1 MSSRYPPPAR
11 DRSPPRYDRR
21 PSGTYG
27 SLGSSYR
34 GQADPSPLP
43 SDRLPPRGPK
53 ADFRGGGFSGFA
65 PAGRGRGGFPARAGD
80 AWDRDR
86 DRDRERERERDREI
100 RPGPQPYR
108 GRDDDRPD
116 WSRRDREF
124 GTADRGRDV
133 RLYVGRDRSASPLRA
148 RRDSRESLPSTFGRP
163 SDTASSYYAP
173 TTRGG
178 LGRGRGRGD
187 WDRTRGRTSF
197 VGERDRDLFPPRS
210 RSRESWRERDRDFDR
225 GRPPAPEAE
234 RGERRHHDRSRER
247 EGRARDRDLDP
258 RPRELSPAKNSASDA
273 AAATKTPSSVVPER
287 PVKPEFDN
295 GKRSSVPATPTS
307 TLRDGRREGE
317 QTDYF
322 GPRSETTRR
331 DPPTG
336 TPQPTAAGGLDYG
349 PPPSIPPTTSPT
361 EKIAPPRP
369 QALKPEPNA
378 PSTPTFQPP
387 SGPKASR
394 ATMPTSLPVAKTI
407 QPQDAWQRTDPA
419 LRSARPPQTT
429 KANAPV
435 DVPVKKEEAVL
446 EQKPPTGPAAD
457 RQMPPNVP
465 SGPRLGNAPLYKQR
479 MASTEPAPPVQP
491 PNASREAPK
500 STALDTRP
508 IAIPTGPRLD
518 REASR
523 PLSGTGPGSSRHER
537 ESSRPLP
544 GPGLNAPRA
553 DREATRPLPPGG
565 SNIWMSPDYKSKPSI
580 MNALNKP
587 HQPDIRDRQTFTSA
601 GSRQTGAVHSPP
613 EKSRSL
619 LDSHYDGLSSVPAG
633 PKAMSTSP
641 RIQES
646 KSLVSQL
653 KRSIEESQASE
664 DTEMSAPASS
674 EDEDEV
680 EDDSFD
686 EDYYVESEER
696 HKKELDLLEFRKPPA
711 TFEDP
716 YIVSLLVRLQFLE
729 MVLRDTSEK
738 SVASVPITEDQ
749 PTTGVALPAG
759 LPSPDR
765 GSQDADNTLLEDG
778 GDEGEQP
785 ESTHPKGRP
794 LKQPPVNP
802 IPTPPI
808 EELPYRK
815 LDGPERI
822 VFEDSDNEVE
832 HEAVAILLQQEF
844 ERNAWDWRSD
854 LEDMHAE
861 FRRRYPMWR
870 HEVMSLD
877 HERRELQASPAPASP
892 APSAAPSVTPSL
904 THERTRGA
912 RNTTEA
918 DLQAAILMSQ
928 QSLREEEER
937 REREAASSS
946 RPNFD
951 LEAVISPML
960 KPADEELRMFK
971 DTNRRVPDD
980 LALDIFAYVPPED
993 DFTEEEQDLFI
1004 QAYCLN
1010 PKKWGKIAES
1020 IPGRTYQ
1027 DCILH
1032 YYLTKNQTRYKD
1044 LWRRAQPRRK
1054 KREKAATKPRS
1065 TALMSELVYGEDGD
1079 PVPVAVT
1086 DSGRPR
1092 RAAAPTFGDAVS
1104 EADSSTPAPQSKKLT
1119 AALKDGSAE
1128 PTTKPTRGRK
1138 AGTATKVRR
1147 AKAQIQA
1154 DQQALPLQ
1162 QQEASPD
1169 KPATTGKAERG
1180 RTLIRTENIPIRSD
1194 VPSLEHTQRS
1204 VDAPL
1209 PPYSATDPSLAAQT
1223 ITNSATA
1230 SHTSYWSVP
1239 EQHKFP
1245 ELLKYYGRDFAA
1257 IADFMKTKSQTMVC
1271 HIPDGNFHY

>member
-21 PSGTYG
+21 PSATYG

-34 GQADPSPLP
+34 GQADPAPLP

-65 PAGRGRGGFPARAGD
+65 PAGRGRGGFPARAGET
-80 AWDRDR
+80 WDRDR
-86 DRDRERERERDREI
+86 DRDRERERERDRES
-100 RPGPQPYR
+100 RPGPQSYR
-108 GRDDDRPD
+108 AREDDRLD
-116 WSRRDREF
+116 WPRRDREF
-124 GTADRGRDV
+124 GAADRGRDA
-133 RLYVGRDRSASPLRA
+133 RPYVGRDRSASPLRG
-148 RRDSRESLPSTFGRP
+148 RRDSRESLPSTFGRS
-163 SDTASSYYAP
+163 SDTASSYYPPA
-173 TTRGG
+173 TRGG

-197 VGERDRDLFPPRS
+197 VGERERDLFPPRS

-225 GRPPAPEAE
+225 GRAPVSEAD
-234 RGERRHHDRSRER
+234 RGERRHYDRSRER
-247 EGRARDRDLDP
+247 DGRARDRDLDL
-258 RPRELSPAKNSASDA
+258 RPRELSPAKTSTSDA
-273 AAATKTPSSVVPER
+273 GIIAKPPSSAIPDR
-287 PVKPEFDN
+287 PTKPEFDN
-295 GKRSSVPATPTS
+295 GKRSSVPATPTGA
-307 TLRDGRREGE
+307 LRDGRREGE

-322 GPRSETTRR
+322 GSRTENTRR
-331 DPPTG
+331 DPPNG
-336 TPQPTAAGGLDYG
+336 TPQPATAGGLDYG
-349 PPPSIPPTTSPT
+349 PPPSIPPATTSPI
-361 EKIAPPRP
+361 EKPAPLRP
-369 QALKPEPNA
+369 QALRTESIPTTSPN
-378 PSTPTFQPP
+378 FQPP
-387 SGPKASR
+387 SGPKATRTS
-394 ATMPTSLPVAKTI
+394 MPTNTPVAKTT
-407 QPQDAWQRTDPA
+407 QPQEAWQR
-419 LRSARPPQTT
+419 SARASQTPKTHTPIEVPP
-429 KANAPV
+429 
-435 DVPVKKEEAVL
+435 KKEEAVH
-446 EQKPPTGPAAD
+446 EQKPPTAPAAD

-479 MASTEPAPPVQP
+479 MTSTEPAPSVQP
-491 PNASREAPK
+491 PNAPREATK
-500 STALDTRP
+500 STAFDARSVV
-508 IAIPTGPRLD
+508 IPTGPRLD
-518 REASR
+518 RETSR
-523 PLSGTGPGSSRHER
+523 PLAGIVSGSSRHER
-537 ESSRPLP
+537 ELSRPLP
-544 GPGLNAPRA
+544 GPGLNAPRP
-553 DREATRPLPPGG
+553 DRDTTRPLPSNG
-565 SNIWMSPDYKSKPSI
+565 SNTWMSPDYKSKPSI

-587 HQPDIRDRQTFTSA
+587 HAPDIRDRQTFTPA
-601 GSRQTGAVHSPP
+601 GSRQTSAFHSPP
-613 EKSRSL
+613 ENSRSL
-619 LDSHYDGLSSVPAG
+619 HESHYDSPSSIPVG

-641 RIQES
+641 RVPES
-646 KSLVSQL
+646 KTLVSQL
-653 KRSIEESQASE
+653 KRSIEESE
-664 DTEMSAPASS
+664 DTEMSTPASS

-686 EDYYVESEER
+686 EDYFAESEER
-696 HKKELDLLEFRKPPA
+696 HKKEMELLELRKPPS

-729 MVLRDTSEK
+729 MALQDSSGRPIGP
-738 SVASVPITEDQ
+738 VPVTKEE
-749 PTTGVALPAG
+749 PTTVVTLPTG

-765 GSQDADNTLLEDG
+765 GSQDVDNKLLEDG
-778 GDEGEQP
+778 GDEGEAQ
-785 ESTHPKGRP
+785 ELSHPKGRP
-794 LKQPPVNP
+794 LRQPPVNP

-815 LDGPERI
+815 LDGPERL

-832 HEAVAILLQQEF
+832 HEAVATLLQQEF
-844 ERNAWDWRSD
+844 ERSAWDWRSD

-861 FRRRYPMWR
+861 FRRRYPVWK

-877 HERRELQASPAPASP
+877 HERRELQSSPAPASP

-946 RPNFD
+946 LPNFD
-951 LEAVISPML
+951 LEAVVPPML
-960 KPADEELRMFK
+960 KPADVELMIFK
-971 DTNRRVPDD
+971 DTNRRVPFD
-980 LALDIFAYVPPED
+980 LALDIFAYIPPED

-1027 DCILH
+1027 DCIIH
-1032 YYLTKNQTRYKD
+1032 YYLTKIQTRYKD

-1054 KREKAATKPRS
+1054 RGRAAATKPRS

-1079 PVPVAVT
+1079 PAPVAVT

-1092 RAAAPTFGDAVS
+1092 RAAAPTFGDAAS

-1119 AALKDGSAE
+1119 GALKDGSAE
-1128 PTTKPTRGRK
+1128 PSTAKSTRGRK

-1147 AKAQIQA
+1147 TKAQIQA
-1154 DQQALPLQ
+1154 EQQALLLQ
-1162 QQEASPD
+1162 QQEASLD
-1169 KPATTGKAERG
+1169 KPASTGKAERG
-1180 RTLIRTENIPIRSD
+1180 RTLVRTENIPIRSD
-1194 VPSLEHTQRS
+1194 LPSLEQAQRPIDMS
-1204 VDAPL
+1204 L
-1209 PPYSATDPSLAAQT
+1209 PPYPTMDPSLAAQA

-1271 HIPDGNFHY
+1271 HTPGATFNY